1 MPTIDSV
8 SYTKILSHLTGIEKR
23 TFFTGSTGVGK
34 SIIIQEFIQQNSEK
48 ENFAP
53 IMLNFSAQTSS
64 ISVQKGIESKL
75 VKKRGKKVIGAK
87 GNQHALIFIDDINM
101 PRVEQYGA

>member
-1 MPTIDSV
+1 M
-8 SYTKILSHLTGIEKR
+8 
-23 TFFTGSTGVGK
+23 
-34 SIIIQEFIQQNSEK
+34 K

-75 VKKRGKKVIGAK
+75 EKKRGKKVIGAK

-101 PRVEQYGA
+101 PSVE